1 MASNI
6 DLFFNTSRN
15 KRTFPEVLA
24 EIQEYLASKYSTLIT
39 DNPEEQHQQITAYIA
54 KYLNDYSLG
63 VEGMSHEELIDK
75 LYTEMAE
82 FSFLTPYL
90 FANDV
95 EEININS
102 WKDVKITYADGR
114 VVPTKDRFQTPQH
127 AVDVIRRLLHKSGM
141 ILDNSQ
147 PGVVGHLSNK
157 IRITVLGNP
166 LTDKEK
172 GVAASIRIVNPKQ
185 LSRDDFI
192 GYGTAT
198 AEMLD
203 FLAEVLRFGLSIC
216 VTGSTGSGKTTLMS
230 WILSTIPN
238 EKRIFTIENGCREF
252 DLVKED
258 ADGNV
263 INNVVHTV
271 TRFSDDPDMGD
282 KTLYNLVTEAFPIVL
297 FVKKLE
303 DNSRR
308 VMEITECEILE
319 DGTRQLHTLY
329 RYHVSET
336 SIEDGKVK
344 VHGEFQKVSTISASL
359 QKRLLENGMPPRLLE
374 RIAGGG
380 VKLDTGKEE
389 TA

>member
-102 WKDVKITYADGR
+102 WK
-114 VVPTKDRFQTPQH
+114 
-127 AVDVIRRLLHKSGM
+127 
-141 ILDNSQ
+141 
-147 PGVVGHLSNK
+147 
-157 IRITVLGNP
+157 
-166 LTDKEK
+166 
-172 GVAASIRIVNPKQ
+172 
-185 LSRDDFI
+185 
-192 GYGTAT
+192 
-198 AEMLD
+198 
-203 FLAEVLRFGLSIC
+203 
-216 VTGSTGSGKTTLMS
+216 
-230 WILSTIPN
+230 
-238 EKRIFTIENGCREF
+238 
-252 DLVKED
+252 
-258 ADGNV
+258 
-263 INNVVHTV
+263 
-271 TRFSDDPDMGD
+271 
-282 KTLYNLVTEAFPIVL
+282 
-297 FVKKLE
+297 
-303 DNSRR
+303 
-308 VMEITECEILE
+308 
-319 DGTRQLHTLY
+319 
-329 RYHVSET
+329 
-336 SIEDGKVK
+336 
-344 VHGEFQKVSTISASL
+344 KVSTISASL

>member
-127 AVDVIRRLLHKSGM
+127 AVDLGYVCVDVIGNLIKPNYVSSTFGKLLAKNNLRHIRFHDLRHTCAS
-141 ILDNSQ
+141 LLLAN
-147 PGVVGHLSNK
+147 GVPMEQVKEWLGHSEISTTVDIYGHLQYATKKQSAAA
-157 IRITVLGNP
+157 IEQDI
-166 LTDKEK
+166 
-172 GVAASIRIVNPKQ
+172 VAPMLQN
-185 LSRDDFI
+185 LS
-192 GYGTAT
+192 A
-198 AEMLD
+198 
-203 FLAEVLRFGLSIC
+203 
-216 VTGSTGSGKTTLMS
+216 
-230 WILSTIPN
+230 
-238 EKRIFTIENGCREF
+238 
-252 DLVKED
+252 
-258 ADGNV
+258 
-263 INNVVHTV
+263 
-271 TRFSDDPDMGD
+271 
-282 KTLYNLVTEAFPIVL
+282 
-297 FVKKLE
+297 
-303 DNSRR
+303 
-308 VMEITECEILE
+308 
-319 DGTRQLHTLY
+319 
-329 RYHVSET
+329 VS
-336 SIEDGKVK
+336 
-344 VHGEFQKVSTISASL
+344 
-359 QKRLLENGMPPRLLE
+359 P
-374 RIAGGG
+374 
-380 VKLDTGKEE
+380 
-389 TA
+389 